1 MENKEKSFTDENG
14 TSKVV
19 LIGDNAPLN
28 MPKNIIL
35 ANRPKKENKHMYN
48 VGPKSNGFAG
58 VAALAIIIVVAALIV
73 GFLIFKY

>member
-35 ANRPKKENKHMYN
+35 ANRPKKENSRN
-48 VGPKSNGFAG
+48 VGFRKTNG
-58 VAALAIIIVVAALIV
+58 
-73 GFLIFKY
+73 